1 MGINGGDILGS
12 THIYN
17 NISDPK
23 QCQMRCQHNLEC
35 NYFVLDLINFE
46 CFLKRSDAGKI
57 YKLGHISGPKSCGK
71 ESLIY
76 IFGGYTAFFKYY
88 DSNILLRQAHFSIPE
103 CFEVTK
109 DVTAENLILHE
120 KTILSSFE
128 CYNMCTN
135 NTGCNFYIVN
145 HRDTQMR
152 GCWLL
157 SKDPHFEDS
166 TQQSLI
172 IGSDYCS
179 KSYKCLYCTVT
190 YITGTT
196 IISFIL

>member
-1 MGINGGDILGS
+1 MPFKTIRHWKDLQAW
-12 THIYN
+12 THFR
-17 NISDPK
+17 PEK
-23 QCQMRCQHNLEC
+23 LREGEC
-35 NYFVLDLINFE
+35 Y
-46 CFLKRSDAGKI
+46 
-57 YKLGHISGPKSCGK
+57 
-71 ESLIY
+71 IY
-76 IFGGYTAFFKYY
+76 ISLEDIFKY
-88 DSNILLRQAHFSIPE
+88 DDDNIILRQAHFSIPE

-128 CYNMCTN
+128 CHNMCTN
-135 NTGCNFYIVN
+135 NAGCNFYIVN

-157 SKDPHFEDS
+157 PKDPHFEDS

-179 KSYKCLYCTVT
+179 KSYKCLYCSVT
-190 YITGTT
+190 YIT
-196 IISFIL
+196 IIPFIL